1 MPFGRGRAVGANWN
15 GAVNAILGGWQINGI
30 TTFQSGTP
38 LSITA
43 NNVSGIFSPRQ
54 NANNN
59 GQSGKLTGDI
69 HDRLNSYFRHER
81 VQSAGRI
88 YVRKHE
94 SSHWR
99 LACAGAAQL
108 GPFRFQRIRNARVP
122 EASVPRRV
130 PERVQHGSFQR
141 SQHQRRIE
149 SVRRDQHASEFA
161 AADPIRFEAALVIRA
176 ALALIALTAC
186 IDAETLR
193 VMSFNV
199 RYPAKGDGPNLWEVR
214 KDLLIDTIRQSAP
227 DIMGTQ
233 ELFHEQGQYIVEKL
247 PELAWF
253 GLSRRGNKEDEHM
266 GVFYR
271 KETLELLNSGNF
283 WLSTTPEVPG
293 SMSWNVTLP
302 RMVTWGEFR
311 HRKSNRRFYFYNT
324 HFAHRREDA
333 AARTESAKV
342 LAEWLKKLPAQA
354 DVILTGD
361 FNTDASTDPYKLL
374 TAILPDALEHAA
386 ERKGPDRNIPRLHR
400 EARLGSD

>member
-1 MPFGRGRAVGANWN
+1 M
-15 GAVNAILGGWQINGI
+15 
-30 TTFQSGTP
+30 
-38 LSITA
+38 
-43 NNVSGIFSPRQ
+43 
-54 NANNN
+54 
-59 GQSGKLTGDI
+59 
-69 HDRLNSYFRHER
+69 
-81 VQSAGRI
+81 
-88 YVRKHE
+88 
-94 SSHWR
+94 
-99 LACAGAAQL
+99 
-108 GPFRFQRIRNARVP
+108 
-122 EASVPRRV
+122 
-130 PERVQHGSFQR
+130 
-141 SQHQRRIE
+141 
-149 SVRRDQHASEFA
+149 
-161 AADPIRFEAALVIRA
+161 VIRA
-176 ALALIALTAC
+176 ALVLIALTAC
-186 IDAETLR
+186 LDAETLR

-199 RYPAKGDGPNLWEVR
+199 RYPAKGDGPNLWQVR

-247 PELAWF
+247 PELVWF

-271 KETLELLNSGNF
+271 KETLELLSSGNF

-386 ERKGPDRNIPRLHR
+386 ERKGTTGTFHGFTGKPGS
-400 EARLGSD
+400 ARIDWILYRGNLKPLSVETITYNVENRYPSDHFPVLAVFDWKK